1 MEDFQCESCDN
12 VQKIIGS
19 KTILIGRAGSRITLV
34 CDVCG
39 HYNEV

>member
-1 MEDFQCESCDN
+1 MKHFECESCDN
-12 VQKIIGS
+12 VQMIQGS
-19 KTILIGRAGSRITLV
+19 KTILLGRAGAPLTLV

>member
-1 MEDFQCESCDN
+1 MKDFECESCDN
-12 VQKIIGS
+12 VQSIMGS
-19 KTILIGRAGSRITLV
+19 KTILLGRAGSRITLV